1 MTTDMV
7 DNFNKYG
14 GYFAPPGYLKVET
27 GGSHDENPNGGVQI
41 GVDSNGVPN
50 MLEEG
55 EPVYDDYVYSDN
67 ITADKAVLE
76 QFHIP
81 EKYAGKLYSEI
92 ADTFVDEAEDRPLDP
107 ISNNGLRAMLGRL
120 ADAQE
125 QQKQNQEQ
133 KELEDELANMS
144 PEELAELEAMLGQQE
159 EAGEQVIPEQGIPT
173 QQPVMPVMANGGL
186 IRRFDEGTP
195 GKVTNSGGAG
205 HSGGGTGGG
214 TRETEIRIPSI
225 LEMALG
231 SDNKIVQAN
240 NRFQDW
246 LHDST
251 MGRIIDAVVPD
262 SAMGAFVPAIKPAAG
277 VSKIMDEAYRALEAE
292 KAYEGAYRGAEVA
305 GEAASAAKNSG
316 IGKKIWNVAK
326 YFVDPSAVWR
336 SGWRPQSFLGKA
348 AKGVVGGLHSGTV
361 GGVEADVIGSAI
373 GKGIDISKSSKT
385 EEFEFDP
392 FSGRK
397 YARGGNLFWPGGG
410 INTTN
415 FFGNY
420 FPAFR
425 FNTTGIGSMGYP
437 GALPVSSGAAS
448 GQQKPKV
455 EAIAAG
461 DPNIGGMNRVVYTGP
476 KPTISTKPYQMG
488 VNVADTD
495 SSFPTWTRYAGALGH
510 GLLALGNAV
519 TPQTRFTSRQAR
531 PYYPTGRINLIDP
544 TYNPIDFGLTE
555 NAILAS
561 GAGTVGALRNAGL
574 GPSTAASIIA
584 ADKNIG
590 QNLGVGFLQNW
601 NANNQQRNDV
611 IAARNSNATQRANFN
626 YQVEAARAQALD
638 NAQRFNIQ
646 NDLYLQRLNDNAES
660 QKYAAISGELGYGLD
675 ALTKMGDENMA
686 FNMVNSTSD
695 YGYDDK
701 SGRVRYKRRASNGG
715 TLLKK
720 YKK

>member
-1 MTTDMV
+1 MAKE
-7 DNFNKYG
+7 FNIQG
-14 GYFAPPGYLKVET
+14 GYFSPPGYLKVET

-41 GVDSNGVPN
+41 GVDPNGVPN

-67 ITADKAVLE
+67 ITADKAILE

-92 ADTFVDEAEDRPLDP
+92 ADTFVDEAEDRPLDA

-159 EAGEQVIPEQGIPT
+159 GAGEQVTQEQGIPA
-173 QQPVMPVMANGGL
+173 QQSVMPVMENGGPLSKRQKKL
-186 IRRFDEGTP
+186 ISDTLYDLEHGRSFSKEEREKLKRDELQAKIDAP
-195 GKVTNSGGAG
+195 FAPLSVHDLKKYIDNPLLPFVKLGKV
-205 HSGGGTGGG
+205 
-214 TRETEIRIPSI
+214 I
-225 LEMALG
+225 
-231 SDNKIVQAN
+231 SDYK
-240 NRFQDW
+240 D
-246 LHDST
+246 
-251 MGRIIDAVVPD
+251 
-262 SAMGAFVPAIKPAAG
+262 K
-277 VSKIMDEAYRALEAE
+277 RALEKQHKDVVDRVFMGIDPFMTYSYGGPINKFDGWSTGTNYLNPSYAF
-292 KAYEGAYRGAEVA
+292 
-305 GEAASAAKNSG
+305 AKRN
-316 IGKKIWNVAK
+316 
-326 YFVDPSAVWR
+326 PHR
-336 SGWRPQSFLGKA
+336 SILPK
-348 AKGVVGGLHSGTV
+348 
-361 GGVEADVIGSAI
+361 AI
-373 GKGIDISKSSKT
+373 GPVRGISSPSYRRINPTLDYVSPDMYDVNVNPFTSYAGMGFTSPNDIDISGDIDLDGTIRGLQDELNPIQIGPSYSFGDKKPYRNISPRVSIPTDSISSPSYRKIKLT
-385 EEFEFDP
+385 PDYVSPDMYDVDLNQFNPYDGIEFTSPDSVDISGDVNVDGTVEQLKEELASPKND
-392 FSGRK
+392 
-397 YARGGNLFWPGGG
+397 
-410 INTTN
+410 
-415 FFGNY
+415 
-420 FPAFR
+420 
-425 FNTTGIGSMGYP
+425 IGQSGYP
-437 GALPVSSGAAS
+437 
-448 GQQKPKV
+448 
-455 EAIAAG
+455 
-461 DPNIGGMNRVVYTGP
+461 
-476 KPTISTKPYQMG
+476 
-488 VNVADTD
+488 
-495 SSFPTWTRYAGALGH
+495 TWMRYAGALGH

-555 NAILAS
+555 NALLAS
-561 GAGTVGALRNAGL
+561 GAGTVNVLRNSGS

-584 ADKNIG
+584 ADRNLG
-590 QNLGVGFLQNW
+590 QNLGMGFLQNW

-611 IAARNSNATQRANFN
+611 IAARNNNATQRANFN
-626 YQVEAARAQALD
+626 YQIDAARAQALD

-675 ALTKMGDENMA
+675 ALTKTGDENMA

-701 SGRVRYKRRASNGG
+701 SGRVRYKRRASNGR